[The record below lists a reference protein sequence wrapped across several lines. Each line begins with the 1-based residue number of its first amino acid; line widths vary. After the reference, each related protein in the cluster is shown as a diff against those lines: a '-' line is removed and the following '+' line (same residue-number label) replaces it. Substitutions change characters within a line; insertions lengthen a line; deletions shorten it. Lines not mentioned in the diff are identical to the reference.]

1 MINNINDDL
10 VSVIMPAYNSEK
22 YIGEA
27 IESVLN
33 QSYKNWELII
43 VNDASSD
50 NTENIIKAYAAKNNK
65 IVLIS
70 LSENKGVSNARNVAI
85 SSAKG
90 RYMAFLDSDDIW
102 TNDKL
107 ARQISYMQEND
118 YCFTYH
124 DYILFNT
131 TMSKES
137 GKVIKVPNSLDYNE
151 LLKGNCTGSC
161 LTTVVDRNFIRRIRM
176 PNQRHEDFICWLN
189 ILKEYK
195 VHAYGLN
202 EVLGYYRVGKS
213 SVSSNKLRSAYWTW
227 KVYRDTQ
234 KIGFLDAIFYFF
246 NYAIKG
252 VLKYK

>member
-1 MINNINDDL
+1 MRNDINDDL

-50 NTENIIKAYAAKNNK
+50 NTESIIKEYAAKNNK

-70 LSENKGVSNARNVAI
+70 LTENKGVANARNIAI
-85 SSAKG
+85 QNARG
-90 RYMAFLDSDDIW
+90 RFVAFLDSDDIW
-102 TNDKL
+102 ANEKL
-107 ARQISYMQEND
+107 AKQISYMKENS

-124 DYILFNT
+124 NYILFNT
-131 TMSKES
+131 AIGKEF
-137 GKVIKVPNSLDYNE
+137 GKVIKVPNRLDYNE

-161 LTTVVDRNFIRRIRM
+161 LTTVIDRNFIKKIHM
-176 PNQRHEDFICWLN
+176 PNQRHEDYVCWLN
-189 ILKEYK
+189 IFKEYN
-195 VHAYGLN
+195 VQAYGVN
-202 EVLGYYRVGKS
+202 EMLGYYRVGKS
-213 SVSSNKLRSAYWTW
+213 SISSNKLRSAYWTW
-227 KVYRDTQ
+227 KVYRDSQ
-234 KIGFLDAIFYFF
+234 KIGFLDAVFYFF

>member
-1 MINNINDDL
+1 MKKNGDNDL
-10 VSVIMPAYNSEK
+10 VSIIMPAYNSEK
-22 YIGEA
+22 YIREA

-33 QSYKNWELII
+33 QSYKNWELIV

-50 NTENIIKAYAAKNNK
+50 STENIIKEYATQNNK

-70 LSENKGVSNARNVAI
+70 FSENKGVSNARNIAI

-90 RYMAFLDSDDIW
+90 RYIAFLDSDDIW
-102 TNDKL
+102 TSDKL
-107 ARQISYMQEND
+107 TKQIVFMKENG

-124 DYILFNT
+124 NYIIFNT
-131 TMSKES
+131 SLCKES
-137 GKVIKVPNSLDYNE
+137 GKLIITPDNIDYNK

-161 LTTVVDRNFIRRIRM
+161 LTTVIDRAVIKELHM
-176 PNQRHEDFICWLN
+176 PNQRHEDYICWLN
-189 ILKEYK
+189 ILKKYK
-195 VHAYGLN
+195 VQAYGLN

-227 KVYRDTQ
+227 KVYQDSQ
-234 KIGFLDAIFYFF
+234 KIGFLEAIFYFI

-252 VLKYK
+252 VIKYK